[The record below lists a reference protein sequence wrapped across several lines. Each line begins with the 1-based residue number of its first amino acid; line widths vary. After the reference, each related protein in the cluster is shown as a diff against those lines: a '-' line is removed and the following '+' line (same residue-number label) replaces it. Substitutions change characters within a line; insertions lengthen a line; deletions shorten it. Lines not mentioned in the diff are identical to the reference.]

1 MNGAVKKKLFFFK
14 SIKYFA
20 FFYEFCFFYFIFGRI
35 KIQIQT
41 T

>member
-1 MNGAVKKKLFFFK
+1 MNGVLKKTIFFK
-14 SIKYFA
+14 NIKYFA
-20 FFYEFCFFYFIFGRI
+20 CFYEFCFFYFIFGRI